1 MGISQLWRLQEMQI
15 RHQELQQKLQT
26 STLARELKR
35 EKERLEAFQETTLAR
50 GKESEQLN
58 REIDELERTYQNL
71 QAKKKQFEGK
81 LYSGTINNPK
91 ELNNL
96 QHQVEITTQE
106 LARAEDS
113 LMELNVKREQL
124 EEWLAV
130 NNAQLHADKAAYRE
144 RLVQYRTWREGLKQ
158 EMDVLKVN
166 VTQLEAEIEPG
177 LRIFYSDLQ
186 RRLGLKALA
195 RVIKGSCSGCNL
207 IIPPVLLFEARSGK
221 LVYCENCGR
230 LILP

>member
-1 MGISQLWRLQEMQI
+1 MGLSQLWQLQEMQLH
-15 RHQELQQKLQT
+15 HQELQQKLQT

-58 REIDELERTYQNL
+58 REIDKLERTYQNL

-113 LMELNVKREQL
+113 LIELDVKREQL

-130 NNAQLHADKAAYRE
+130 NNDQLHADKAAYRE
-144 RLVQYRTWREGLKQ
+144 RLAQYRAWREGLKR
-158 EMDVLKVN
+158 EMNVLKVN
-166 VTQLEAEIEPG
+166 VTQLEGEIEPE

-195 RVIKGSCSGCNL
+195 RVVKGSCSGCNL
-207 IIPPVLLFEARSGK
+207 IIPPVLILEARSGK
-221 LVYCENCGR
+221 LIYCENCGR